1 MASGLEVSLGSV
13 SLPEYWTSE
22 SGNAKVKVKASGNKV
37 KGYSGYVSLYLS
49 TDGELDGRSDFSV
62 ATQYIDSFK
71 KSQTFDI
78 PFNQYVEDPADPRD
92 LALAPGRY
100 YLIAA
105 AVGGDAGFDQGT
117 ESAFQASDTKDVSAP
132 NTDVLIDWVSTFI
145 TSTQLEGLKGNA
157 DGPYNG
163 NRIAAMVSTAAYDIA
178 AADPGAGRP
187 LFTISGRLYDKK
199 PTNLSAEAAVNAAS
213 YRILANEFPS
223 QKQLFESQY
232 KSSLAE
238 IKGTIS
244 AKALLNSEA
253 YGRRVADQI
262 IASRSDDGTYD
273 DTPFKLP
280 ADPSAF
286 VWQPAATGGAAG
298 ALGGPNRGNVLP
310 FILPGDSV
318 SDYSA
323 TANQSKLFITG
334 PDGDIDLRLDYRPDQ
349 NGGNRYAREYET
361 ARVYGVQQG
370 TSRTQNA
377 RTPDQ
382 TEIGAFYSQ
391 DEADSWQPW
400 GLPNYMAMALAV
412 QRGNTLQENA
422 QLFAAMHTAI
432 ADATTAAW
440 YDKWTNLIPRPEQVI
455 REYAHVAGKGVVYD
469 PLWTSGLNSI
479 LPGQSSP
486 PFPDYVSGHSDI
498 YGAWSSVMDAYFG
511 KNVPFSGASQTL
523 EGAKRSYEGYNDP
536 VTGKRWS
543 SFREVAMEA
552 AQSRLFWGVHTPA
565 ATGASFLT
573 GQNIGNYLMTKTS
586 EFFGR
591 PLMNPDFDG
600 LPGWSPF
607 SPDYTAN
614 PILPLVNLG
623 DPILLPPSGQNV
635 A

>member
-1 MASGLEVSLGSV
+1 MASGLDVSLGSV
-13 SLPEYWTSE
+13 SLPEYWTSQ
-22 SGNAKVKVKASGNKV
+22 SGAASVKVKASGNKV
-37 KGYSGYVSLYLS
+37 KGYSGYVNLYLS
-49 TDGELDGRSDFSV
+49 TDGQLDGRSDYPV
-62 ATQYIDSFK
+62 ATQYVDSFK
-71 KSQTFDI
+71 KNQTFNI

-100 YLIAA
+100 YLVAT

-117 ESAFQASDTKDVSAP
+117 ESAFQATDTKSVSAP

-145 TSTQLEGLKGNA
+145 TSTQLEGLKGKA

-163 NRIAAMVSTAAYDIA
+163 NRIAAMVSAAAYDIA
-178 AADPGAGRP
+178 AADPSAGRP
-187 LFTISGRLYDKK
+187 LFTISNKLYGQK
-199 PTNLSAEAAVNAAS
+199 PGNLSAEAAVNAAS

-223 QKQLFESQY
+223 QKDLFEEQY

-244 AKALLNSEA
+244 AKALRNSEA
-253 YGRRVADQI
+253 YGRRVADQM
-262 IASRSDDGTYD
+262 IASRADDGTYD

-310 FILPGDSV
+310 FILPGDSAAP
-318 SDYSA
+318 YSA
-323 TANQSKLFITG
+323 TANQDKLFITG

-349 NGGNRYAREYET
+349 NDGYRYAREYET

-422 QLFAAMHTAI
+422 QLFAALHTAI

-479 LPGQSSP
+479 IPGQSSP

-511 KNVPFSGASQTL
+511 KNVPFSGGSQTL
-523 EGAKRSYEGYNDP
+523 EGTKRSYAGYNDP

-614 PILPLVNLG
+614 PILPLVNLN
-623 DPILLPPSGQNV
+623 DPILGPSSGLNV